1 VSVRI
6 FPGHVQDGK
15 IVPDAEVSLDEG
27 TPVTV
32 IADSPEESFSL
43 SNEQEAELLDAIE
56 AVDRG
61 EVISAAELLTRLK
74 T

>member
-6 FPGHVQDGK
+6 VPGRVQDGK

-27 TPVTV
+27 TPITV
-32 IADSPEESFSL
+32 IADSPEKFSSL

-61 EVISAAELLTRLK
+61 EVISAAELLSGLK

>member
-32 IADSPEESFSL
+32 IADSPEASFSL